1 MTYVMGLMFEWVH
14 IILVF
19 IGDDESKLDWLKNC
33 TETLERNIHTISKS
47 TGKYTQE
54 SYAAVVIAIQLEWCF
69 IQRVTKN
76 MGETFLVME
85 KMLWETFLPHIF
97 FGKSKTL
104 SPIVGIL
111 IKVPVKKYGLEF
123 LNPLM
128 SMNKKCLS
136 LQRASTY
143 LI

>member
-14 IILVF
+14 VILVF

-33 TETLERNIHTISKS
+33 TETLERNIHTIRKS

-76 MGETFLVME
+76 MGDVFAGVE
-85 KMLWETFLPHIF
+85 KIIWETFLPRLLF
-97 FGKSKTL
+97 EK
-104 SPIVGIL
+104 
-111 IKVPVKKYGLEF
+111 
-123 LNPLM
+123 
-128 SMNKKCLS
+128 
-136 LQRASTY
+136 
-143 LI
+143 